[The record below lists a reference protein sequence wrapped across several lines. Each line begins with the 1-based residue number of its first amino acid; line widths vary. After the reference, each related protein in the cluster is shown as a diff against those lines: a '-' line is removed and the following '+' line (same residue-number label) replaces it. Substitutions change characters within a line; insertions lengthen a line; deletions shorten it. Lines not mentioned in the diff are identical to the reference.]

1 MTATLRET
9 EADLQRLVELASRGE
24 DVVITV
30 HGKPKAKL
38 TCAEPPLSSENRQA
52 APASLVGWSKEL
64 EEIRR
69 EYNTGKVGP
78 TADQILAEDRADR
91 I

>member
-9 EADLQRLVELASRGE
+9 QANLQRLVELASRGE

-30 HGKPKAKL
+30 DGRPKAKL
-38 TCAEPPLSSENRQA
+38 TCAEPALSSEKRCA
-52 APASLVGWSKEL
+52 TPAGLANWSKEL

-69 EYNTGKVGP
+69 TFSTGKVGP
-78 TADQILAEDRADR
+78 TVEQVLAEDRADR

>member
-1 MTATLRET
+1 MNSRRVSTSEKNERDLEEPTTAAGL
-9 EADLQRLVELASRGE
+9 D
-24 DVVITV
+24 
-30 HGKPKAKL
+30 
-38 TCAEPPLSSENRQA
+38 N
-52 APASLVGWSKEL
+52 WSKEL

-69 EYNTGKVGP
+69 RFNTGRVGL